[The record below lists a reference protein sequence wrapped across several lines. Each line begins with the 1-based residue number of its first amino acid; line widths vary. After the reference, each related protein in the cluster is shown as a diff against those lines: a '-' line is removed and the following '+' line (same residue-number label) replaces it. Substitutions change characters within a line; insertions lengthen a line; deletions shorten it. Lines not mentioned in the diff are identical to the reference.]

1 MQEDTQN
8 NQNAPEVDEFEQLQQ
23 KCDEYLNNWKRAA
36 ADFANYKKAETERAG
51 MLVSYAKEDIFLA
64 ILPVLDSID
73 LANKHSDI
81 LQNLGVLEVA
91 DWLGGFNQIKKQI
104 EEFLKKEGIEEIK
117 TLGQKFDPNTME
129 AVAEAESSDIGT
141 TEGGDEG
148 TIVEEL
154 QKGYIMNN
162 KVIRPAKV
170 KITK

>member
-8 NQNAPEVDEFEQLQQ
+8 NQNAPEVDEFEQLKQ

-117 TLGQKFDPNTME
+117 AEGEKFSPETME
-129 AVAEAESSDIGT
+129 VLEEVNLPSEDLAK
-141 TEGGDEG
+141 EGGSESG
-148 TIVEEL
+148 IVTEVL
-154 QKGYIMNN
+154 QKGYIMDR

-170 KITK
+170 KI